1 MNHFFAKSVHTTH
14 QAWLVPSDTAK
25 DFFKETNSVA
35 LRQGT
40 YLKTHRWDREE
51 KAHNL
56 VGFEPMTSGLQ
67 GMWSTAVLIP
77 LHTYLTPKGSLWG
90 ENQKFVTLS
99 FRASLNCQI
108 MLLNIL
114 SDSAFI
120 KKTKNW

>member
-1 MNHFFAKSVHTTH
+1 MNHFFAKSVHTTWFGLF
-14 QAWLVPSDTAK
+14 QAAQLSI
-25 DFFKETNSVA
+25 FKNINSVA
-35 LRQGT
+35 HRQGT
-40 YLKTHRWDREE
+40 YLMTHRWDREE
-51 KAHNL
+51 KAYNL

-120 KKTKNW
+120 KKNKNW